1 MLNKSFTT
9 VTAKS
14 TIVTYPAVTIK
25 TTPVYPVFNGKNLS
39 SFSLGDGLPMIVNID
54 DQEYVSYPLKPN
66 TESNLIVLSALEDKD
81 LTACL
86 ETGARVKD
94 VSFYIGD
101 DPFGETIP
109 YTPEFIFR
117 PADNDSFSL
126 LEVID
131 DEVWSHGPNY
141 VIKGRMKG
149 ELRLDTG
156 SINVWMENVSV
167 TDLEGNDFTKQFH
180 FTGYNVVANKSLSIP
195 NNK

>member
-14 TIVTYPAVTIK
+14 TTVKYPAYVVK
-25 TTPVYPVFNGKNLS
+25 TTPVYPIFNAKNLS

-66 TESNLIVLSALEDKD
+66 TKLNLIGLSALEDKD

-86 ETGARVKD
+86 NTGVYIKD

-101 DPFGETIP
+101 DPFGITIP
-109 YTPEFIFR
+109 YAPEFTFR
-117 PADNDSFSL
+117 DVDNRLSMIMVL
-126 LEVID
+126 D
-131 DEVWSHGPNY
+131 DEVYSHGPNY
-141 VIKGRMKG
+141 VIKGKMKG

-156 SINVWMENVSV
+156 SINVWMEDVSV
-167 TDLEGNDFTKQFH
+167 TDFEGNDFTSQFH
-180 FTGYNVVANKSLSIP
+180 FTGYNVVANKSLSIL
-195 NNK
+195 NSK